1 MDAEDTQIIAVQPH
15 IDQGEDVRE
24 EAKEGFYAAS
34 RCFQACIKPC
44 WPECLFARVRLPLR
58 QFSQDSQLHPEVGV
72 LGGWGHRQMYVIT
85 DGGVLRVDLLMVQEP
100 ARSSLLSFPSSL
112 HHHEE
117 KTNGVWMAFLR
128 FDNAQTMR
136 MLSRRLTEH

>member
-1 MDAEDTQIIAVQPH
+1 MLARMPVCK
-15 IDQGEDVRE
+15 G
-24 EAKEGFYAAS
+24 KAS
-34 RCFQACIKPC
+34 IKT
-44 WPECLFARVRLPLR
+44 V
-58 QFSQDSQLHPEVGV
+58 FSGLTASSRGWGPVG
-72 LGGWGHRQMYVIT
+72 GGHRQRYVIS
-85 DGGVLRVDLLMVQEP
+85 DGGVLRVDPLMVQEP

-128 FDNAQTMR
+128 FDNAQAMR